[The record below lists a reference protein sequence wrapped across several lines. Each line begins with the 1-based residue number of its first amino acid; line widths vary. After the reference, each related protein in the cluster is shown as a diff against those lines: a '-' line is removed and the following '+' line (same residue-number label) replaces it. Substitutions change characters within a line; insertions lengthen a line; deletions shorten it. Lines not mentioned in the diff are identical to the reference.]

1 MAAKLFDPFYLS
13 KLNYNQVVLKIDN
26 LKSFE
31 YKEFTAE
38 FLANMK
44 KEVPIVMEHVKQEFD
59 WDSIE
64 VSSRY
69 VTRIQKQIRKKKLP
83 NEGEIDWKEDIGERA
98 RRIWEWWRIRIID
111 NHEFLYFSVAL
122 RLVVLTQT
130 SSCSVER
137 VFSQLT
143 SITDVCGS
151 RLLEDMIELRM
162 VCRCNGIEFNHDDN

>member
-1 MAAKLFDPFYLS
+1 M
-13 KLNYNQVVLKIDN
+13 
-26 LKSFE
+26 
-31 YKEFTAE
+31 
-38 FLANMK
+38 
-44 KEVPIVMEHVKQEFD
+44 
-59 WDSIE
+59 DSPT

-130 SSCSVER
+130 SKCSVEL
-137 VFSQLT
+137 VFTQRISM
-143 SITDVCGS
+143 IGRYDRINNV
-151 RLLEDMIELRM
+151 LLM
-162 VCRCNGIEFNHDDN
+162 

>member
-59 WDSIE
+59 WVSIE
-64 VSSRY
+64 VS
-69 VTRIQKQIRKKKLP
+69 VGKLIVKT
-83 NEGEIDWKEDIGERA
+83 NNGECI
-98 RRIWEWWRIRIID
+98 
-111 NHEFLYFSVAL
+111 
-122 RLVVLTQT
+122 T
-130 SSCSVER
+130 S
-137 VFSQLT
+137 L
-143 SITDVCGS
+143 I
-151 RLLEDMIELRM
+151 
-162 VCRCNGIEFNHDDN
+162 